1 MRPPLIIL
9 LFLSAC
15 DPVERGSTT
24 SNSDQPAAT
33 ASPQPSTTESNPIA
47 PDLGLPMAPQ
57 PAVIETRR
65 VPVEVDEAEDGWGQ
79 QIPAPAP
86 VAIEVQAERWGG
98 RALDPVLHLGER
110 RFTHYTHPGPG
121 RIQFVLADE
130 QWLDDGAPLAIQYG
144 DDLRTRV
151 ELSPPRRGD

>member
-9 LFLSAC
+9 LSLLAC
-15 DPVERGSTT
+15 DPSGVSSEPS
-24 SNSDQPAAT
+24 SSAQPVIT
-33 ASPQPSTTESNPIA
+33 PDPQPSTTESSPIA
-47 PDLGLPMAPQ
+47 PDLGLQMAPQ
-57 PAVIETRR
+57 PPIIDTRR
-65 VPVEVDEAEDGWGQ
+65 VPVDVEEAEDGWGQ

-86 VAIEVQAERWGG
+86 VAIEVRAERWGG

-110 RFTHYTHPGPG
+110 RFMHYTHPGPG

-130 QWLDDGAPLAIQYG
+130 RWLDDGPELAIQYG

-151 ELSPPRRGD
+151 ELSLPRGGD